1 MELQVDPTDG
11 ELKIIF
17 TLQPDI
23 IASTITFDNSDKVA
37 YRLYH
42 SNLEAAIALHAE
54 LDYHIK
60 GLQSC

>member
-1 MELQVDPTDG
+1 MELQVDPADG

-23 IASTITFDNSDKVA
+23 IASTITFDNSEKVA
-37 YRLYH
+37 YGLYH

-60 GLQSC
+60 GSTC